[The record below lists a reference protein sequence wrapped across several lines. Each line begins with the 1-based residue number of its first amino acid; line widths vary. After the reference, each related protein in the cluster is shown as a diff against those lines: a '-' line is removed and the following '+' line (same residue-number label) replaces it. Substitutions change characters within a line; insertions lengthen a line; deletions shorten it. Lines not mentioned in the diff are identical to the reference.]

1 MQTFVIVQDS
11 TKSCYGRP
19 IYMYKLPYLA
29 EIYCTVGSCQV
40 VLQTDPLAAPVLDF
54 DCLSQTTGGT
64 TATDGRTKLGATAK
78 ASANLKRKCVGQI
91 ILEESNDTIQS
102 NTPIKMQ

>member
-1 MQTFVIVQDS
+1 MVVTN
-11 TKSCYGRP
+11 
-19 IYMYKLPYLA
+19 KLPYLA
-29 EIYCTVGSCQV
+29 EIYCTISACQV

-102 NTPIKMQ
+102 N

>member
-1 MQTFVIVQDS
+1 
-11 TKSCYGRP
+11 
-19 IYMYKLPYLA
+19 MYKFPYLA
-29 EIYCTVGSCQV
+29 EIYCTVSSCQV

-64 TATDGRTKLGATAK
+64 TATDGRTKLGAAAK

-91 ILEESNDTIQS
+91 ILEDSIAMIPSSPIHLSKCNEMTPESSKKVVT
-102 NTPIKMQ
+102 